1 MRRTLVSLLAVIVC
15 CTSAQAQSQGKVYRL
30 GVLAQAENSLRGVR
44 SFVLPELAKL
54 GFTEGVNLVT
64 DLQAG
69 DVNALPQIARELMSR
84 GPNAV
89 LTIATPSGR
98 AARHA
103 TSTIPIVHF
112 GGEDAVSEG
121 LVQSVP
127 RPGGNITGVV
137 ILSKTLD
144 AKRLELL
151 VEAVPAMRRIA
162 ILLYP
167 FSPIV
172 AEEEQQFRTVAAAA
186 GVEALFFQAAGPD
199 EYPAAFKA
207 MTAAGAQGV
216 IIGAN
221 PTFFAHTETLTALAL
236 QARLPSACE
245 WASMARQGCLI
256 GYGPDRA
263 RLYQVAAR
271 QLAQILEGVPPEKI
285 PVEQPAIFQLA
296 LNARTARALNL
307 DLPFG
312 LSARADE
319 VIE

>member
-1 MRRTLVSLLAVIVC
+1 MRRTLVSLLVAIAF

-30 GVLAQAENSLRGVR
+30 GVLAQAENSLQGVR

-54 GFTEGVNLVT
+54 GFAEGINLVT

-84 GPNAV
+84 GPSAV

-98 AARHA
+98 AARQA

-151 VEAVPAMRRIA
+151 VEAVPTMRRIA

-172 AEEEQQFRTVAAAA
+172 AEEEQQFRTVAASA

-199 EYPAAFKA
+199 EYPAAFAA

-271 QLAQILEGVPPEKI
+271 QLAQVLEGVAPEKI

-296 LNARTARALNL
+296 LNARTARALNV
-307 DLPFG
+307 DFPFG

>member
-1 MRRTLVSLLAVIVC
+1 MRRVAISFLATAVLC
-15 CTSAQAQSQGKVYRL
+15 SAVQAQSLGKVYRL
-30 GVLAQAENSLRGVR
+30 GVLAQAENSLRSVR

-54 GFTEGVNLVT
+54 GFAEGTNLVT
-64 DLQAG
+64 DLRTG
-69 DVNALPQIARELMSR
+69 DVNALPQIAREMMSQ
-84 GPNAV
+84 GPDAI

-98 AARHA
+98 AARQA
-103 TSTIPIVHF
+103 TSTVPIVHF

-121 LVQSVP
+121 LVQSVS

-172 AEEEQQFRTVAAAA
+172 VEEKQQFRAAAASA
-186 GVEALFFQAAGPD
+186 GVEAIFFQATGPD
-199 EYPAAFKA
+199 EFPAAFAA
-207 MTAAGAQGV
+207 MKAAGAQGV

-221 PTFFAHTETLTALAL
+221 PTFFAHTETLMALAL
-236 QARLPSACE
+236 QAQLPTACE

-263 RLYQVAAR
+263 KLYQVAAR
-271 QLAQILEGVPPEKI
+271 QLVQVLQGVRPEKV
-285 PVEQPAIFQLA
+285 PVEQPAIFELA
-296 LNARTARALNL
+296 LRQRTARALTL
-307 DLPFG
+307 DIPPAL
-312 LSARADE
+312 LARADE
-319 VIE
+319 VVE

>member
-1 MRRTLVSLLAVIVC
+1 MRRTLVSLLTAAAL

-30 GVLAQAENSLRGVR
+30 GVLAQVENSLRGVR

-54 GFTEGVNLVT
+54 GFAEGVNLVT

-69 DVNALPQIARELMSR
+69 EVNALPQIAREMMSW
-84 GPNAV
+84 GPDAI

-98 AARHA
+98 AARQA

-137 ILSKTLD
+137 ILSKSLD

-172 AEEEQQFRTVAAAA
+172 AEEEQQFRAAAA
-186 GVEALFFQAAGPD
+186 SAGVEVLFFQAAGPD
-199 EYPAAFKA
+199 EYPAAFAA

-221 PTFFAHTETLTALAL
+221 PTFFAHTEMLTALAL
-236 QARLPSACE
+236 QAQLPTICE
-245 WASMARQGCLI
+245 WASMAKQGCLI
-256 GYGPDRA
+256 GYGPHRA
-263 RLYQVAAR
+263 KLYQVTAR
-271 QLAQILEGVPPEKI
+271 QLAQILEGVRPEAI
-285 PVEQPAIFQLA
+285 PVEQPAVFEFG
-296 LNARTARALNL
+296 LNLRIARALNL
-307 DLPFG
+307 DLPPD